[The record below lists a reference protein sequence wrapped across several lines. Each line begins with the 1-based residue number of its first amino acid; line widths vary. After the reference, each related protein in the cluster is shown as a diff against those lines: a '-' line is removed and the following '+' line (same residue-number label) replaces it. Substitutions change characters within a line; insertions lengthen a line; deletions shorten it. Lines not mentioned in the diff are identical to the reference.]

1 MTNND
6 NLEPLCF
13 QHPPLCLFSKYP
25 ALDSHPSHQRSTQ
38 RSLWNPTSTVLY
50 VPGLIAQSVIFIHV
64 QCFAISP
71 SFFLNHIPSIYVKIV
86 HFKYEFNACCFE
98 TYKSAALIGQPC
110 QNPLN
115 PSHGLA
121 FHSWLT
127 CFSLWEFTML
137 YKKGSARQSVK
148 FLFLTANNKI
158 SSFFCKLEWWFQL
171 NSDTIKHGQL
181 GKHNCSSKPDQ
192 SQTPLLIKHKHRDRG
207 RHGYSTPVMK
217 ACDYKLR

>member
-1 MTNND
+1 MSHQIHSKLETNLVYTGSVIKIMKTQNKPHEWVDPRKHGEFMIRTLTQGLTLLPYLTVLHSLTLQTLKHYYPMTNND

-25 ALDSHPSHQRSTQ
+25 ALDSHPSHQRSTH

-98 TYKSAALIGQPC
+98 TYKSAALIWQPC

-127 CFSLWEFTML
+127 CFSLWEFTVL
-137 YKKGSARQSVK
+137 YKKRVS
-148 FLFLTANNKI
+148 
-158 SSFFCKLEWWFQL
+158 
-171 NSDTIKHGQL
+171 
-181 GKHNCSSKPDQ
+181 
-192 SQTPLLIKHKHRDRG
+192 
-207 RHGYSTPVMK
+207 
-217 ACDYKLR
+217 